1 MALTP
6 TRFDFR
12 MTLSNVDRRREVAE
26 SVLVARHPSETQH
39 HMILRVLGWC
49 LFNEEDLEF
58 GPGLSTPE
66 AADLWTRDA
75 TGTLTTWVEC
85 GSASGERIRK
95 VQQHNPKLAMK
106 VLLDQQKQADALVA
120 ELAATKLPRAATPP
134 EIRVVET
141 ALVRGLAE
149 SEDRRQKWTV
159 TIVGDHFYLD
169 VDGKSVDGAV
179 TLA

>member
-12 MTLSNVDRRREVAE
+12 MTLSNVDRGREVAE

-49 LFNEEDLEF
+49 LFNEEDLAF
-58 GPGLSTPE
+58 GPGLSSPD

-75 TGTLTTWVEC
+75 TGTLKTWVEC
-85 GSASGERIRK
+85 GAATGERIRK

-106 VLLDQQKQADALVA
+106 VLFDQQKAAEKLVA
-120 ELAATKLPRAATPP
+120 ELLESKLPRSATPP
-134 EIRVVET
+134 EIRIVDA
-141 ALVRGLAE
+141 ALVKALAE

-169 VDGKSVDGAV
+169 VDGKSIDGPV
-179 TLA
+179 TTA